1 MAQACALS
9 EAEAMAAAASAL
21 EPAPALASAASPVIA
36 PEPPPAPSLSSTGT
50 SPAPPL
56 AIGTA
61 YSSDVT
67 GDGAEPSPAPSL
79 SPTGTSPAPP
89 PAIGKAY
96 SSDATGD
103 GAGAPLATVLRA
115 SRGNGASGAK
125 RELRNDTC
133 SRGSSAGAGVLPLSQ
148 CKACFVWRQFWLGFL
163 RWFSVRA
170 PYGRICRR
178 TALGRL
184 SPPSRG

>member
-1 MAQACALS
+1 MA
-9 EAEAMAAAASAL
+9 AAAASAP
-21 EPAPALASAASPVIA
+21 EPAPALAPATSPEVS

-50 SPAPPL
+50 SPA
-56 AIGTA
+56 T
-61 YSSDVT
+61 
-67 GDGAEPSPAPSL
+67 
-79 SPTGTSPAPP
+79 P

-96 SSDATGD
+96 SSDVTGDGTEPSPAPSLSSTGTSPAPPRAIGKAYSSDVTGD

-133 SRGSSAGAGVLPLSQ
+133 NHGSSAGAGVLPLSQ
-148 CKACFVWRQFWLGFL
+148 YKLALFGDSSGSGSCDGFQCGPL
-163 RWFSVRA
+163 MTEED
-170 PYGRICRR
+170 RR